1 MLNEF
6 DGIGNVGVTPSLQIT
21 DVEGEQRPV
30 THLRV
35 YFDRPVRQ
43 DDLSYQDKG
52 GFWLTVTCW
61 DKRAEQAIRLLKTG
75 ARCYVKGQLRE
86 HQWTDKET
94 GEIRSE
100 LQLTADYFFID
111 PLCIESIQYQ
121 FRSRQS
127 DSGKTNSEPAPAGDQ
142 EDQPDVE
149 FMKA

>member
-6 DGIGNVGVTPSLQIT
+6 DGIGNVGLAPSLQIT
-21 DVEGEQRPV
+21 NIEDAQHSVA
-30 THLRV
+30 HLRV
-35 YFDRPVRQ
+35 YFDRPIRQ

-52 GFWLTVTCW
+52 GFWLTVSCW
-61 DKRAEQAIRLLKTG
+61 DKRAEQAMRILKSG
-75 ARCYVKGQLRE
+75 ARVFMKGQLRE

-94 GEIRSE
+94 GEVRSE

-127 DSGKTNSEPAPAGDQ
+127 NSEQTNSEPVPTGYQANQ
-142 EDQPDVE
+142 TERV
-149 FMKA
+149 